1 MGTDTPGASVVPA
14 WLLTGHGSA
23 GSRGTQHWN
32 GASCLLFGDI
42 GVVLLCGTGVLLL
55 FGPGGGVLCA
65 YSSFTSMHLSL
76 SSMQLVSP
84 TASLLAAHP
93 LPVRVHTSV
102 SSAHPN
108 PVGSSVPTP
117 AGLSHEW
124 EPSEVLSVGMPHH
137 WVSRGSGCRE
147 LMWAMPL
154 PSGGGGSVFLEQA
167 GSRCPRCHPQDRA
180 QDDRSQKPHHLPR
193 RW

>member
-1 MGTDTPGASVVPA
+1 MGLRVCFLGTLGWYCSVGLGSCFCLGREGECYVPIA
-14 WLLTGHGSA
+14 
-23 GSRGTQHWN
+23 
-32 GASCLLFGDI
+32 
-42 GVVLLCGTGVLLL
+42 
-55 FGPGGGVLCA
+55 
-65 YSSFTSMHLSL
+65 
-76 SSMQLVSP
+76 
-84 TASLLAAHP
+84 P
-93 LPVRVHTSV
+93 LPPCICPYPPCSWFLPLHPFLLHTPFQSGCTPLCLPLIPILWVRLY
-102 SSAHPN
+102 P
-108 PVGSSVPTP
+108 P